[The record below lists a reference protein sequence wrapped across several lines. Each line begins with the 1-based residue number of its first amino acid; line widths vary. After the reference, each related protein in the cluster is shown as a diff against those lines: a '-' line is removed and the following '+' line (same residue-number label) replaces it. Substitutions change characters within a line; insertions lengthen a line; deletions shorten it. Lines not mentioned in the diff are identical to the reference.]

1 MLSES
6 LIIGLVVLLLCGAV
20 SFYMYIRLSFLEK
33 KVGIMESILVDVR
46 VALDSIMMEHQS
58 QQPPVPISHT
68 PGAQLSA
75 PAPLDSSEAE
85 AVPEENFYSSV
96 LEQAHEEHSEASEKT
111 EGVTAEKALE
121 SFQEEAA
128 EVTASTSVGPNYDA
142 MTRKELATIAEA
154 KGLRVKRDMNR
165 AEVLSLLRR
174 SSPLQNDMN
183 STGAGNVSGAS
194 SSNQAGASLDGS
206 TAVDLGKNGTELESS
221 I

>member
-1 MLSES
+1 
-6 LIIGLVVLLLCGAV
+6 
-20 SFYMYIRLSFLEK
+20 
-33 KVGIMESILVDVR
+33 
-46 VALDSIMMEHQS
+46 
-58 QQPPVPISHT
+58 
-68 PGAQLSA
+68 
-75 PAPLDSSEAE
+75 
-85 AVPEENFYSSV
+85 
-96 LEQAHEEHSEASEKT
+96 
-111 EGVTAEKALE
+111 
-121 SFQEEAA
+121 
-128 EVTASTSVGPNYDA
+128 